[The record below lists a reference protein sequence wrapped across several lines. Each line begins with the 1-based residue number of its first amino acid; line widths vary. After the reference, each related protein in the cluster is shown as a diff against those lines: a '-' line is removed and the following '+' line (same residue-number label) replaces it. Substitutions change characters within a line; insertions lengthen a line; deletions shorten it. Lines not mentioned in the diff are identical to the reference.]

1 MHPRRILATLAV
13 ALPLL
18 LPTLAHAD
26 LKLGFV
32 DIQRAL
38 AETDEGKAAKQQ
50 LQTMLTNKQKEIDS
64 EQESLRKEKDLL
76 EKQASAMSEATRT
89 QKGQEFQAKVMQLAQ
104 KFEKEKQAMQLQ
116 QQQALN
122 GILQKME
129 GVVKDIASREGIT
142 MVFDKS
148 SGLVYA
154 PASLDLTNE
163 LIRDYNNK
171 YKAHAKASSK
181 GKK

>member
-18 LPTLAHAD
+18 LPAFAHAE
-26 LKLGFV
+26 LKLGYV

-38 AETDEGKAAKQQ
+38 AETDEGKAAKAQ
-50 LQTMLTNKQKEIDS
+50 LQAMLQNKQKEIDS
-64 EQESLRKEKDLL
+64 EQEALRKEKDLL
-76 EKQASAMSEATRT
+76 EKQASAMSEDTRT
-89 QKGQEFQAKVMQLAQ
+89 QKAQAFQAKVMQLAQ

-122 GILQKME
+122 GILEKME
-129 GVVKDIASREGIT
+129 KVVKDIATRENIT

-163 LIRDYNNK
+163 LIRSYNAK
-171 YKAHAKASSK
+171 YKAHAKASK